1 VCGIIFLLA
10 AISFN
15 IDILSLNIE
24 RIAYLL
30 IQLSFIST
38 LLLIAGV
45 DIKRHTIAK
54 AVMLTGLIIKFSY
67 VIYLYILGNNVHGY
81 IIYIIAILLLLIID
95 TIYLKKRGKEIYPV
109 LILTLCMYIALWA
122 QEDITILSIM
132 LALWAIVIRGIPIN
146 PNRMKNKEVGEEA
159 DKQKMT
165 RIPTKIPIGAYLCLS
180 SIAVVIFSNFVR

>member
-1 VCGIIFLLA
+1 MCGIIFLLA